1 MRKSF
6 LDLNRVNSEN
16 LFSRRFIL
24 LLIILSILSLLLITR
39 LYYLQ
44 VISYE
49 HFDTLSETNRI
60 KYIPT
65 PPRRGIIYDRNNLVL
80 ADNAALYSIE
90 INIKEAKD
98 IKKIIDAV
106 NIEIGLTTSE
116 IKIFYK
122 QKLKYSHY
130 NSIILKSNLTEP
142 EIAKVLAIRYKHDG
156 LDVTASL
163 LREYPYKK
171 ISSHVLGRIGYIDKK
186 DLARLDKK
194 KYKSSKYI
202 GKTGI
207 EKYYENHLHG
217 TPGYKHV
224 EINARGRQ
232 LRDIDEKP
240 PIPGKDLYLTIDIE
254 LQKYMYSRLLGYTG
268 SSVAINP
275 KNGEILAMVSA
286 PALDPNQKLWKL
298 DVDQEQALIIKSP
311 MFNRATHGLYS
322 PGSTIKPIMAL
333 NGLHENIINASQEFY
348 AGPFF
353 QLPNNSRRFRD
364 WKPKGHGIVDLEKSI
379 VQSCDVYFYML
390 ANNLGIDKISSFLKY
405 FSFGDKTG
413 LDMPYESS
421 GVLPSNN
428 WKLKNI
434 GTNWTDGDTV
444 ITGIGQGYF
453 LATPI
458 QLAYAASIIANKGS
472 IVIPRLNKNSK
483 PIKSKELLK
492 KENFLKNTISP
503 EYWEI
508 IADAMYKVVNQKNG
522 TAYWTTKNKS
532 NNISGKTGTVQ
543 VYELSQETDIR
554 SSENI
559 PDHLKDH
566 SLYIGFAPRK
576 NPEIVIATVI
586 ENIGGGSKYAAPI
599 SNEIIN
605 YYLDKLR
612 EKN

>member
-122 QKLKYSHY
+122 KKLKYSHY

-194 KYKSSKYI
+194 KI
-202 GKTGI
+202 
-207 EKYYENHLHG
+207 
-217 TPGYKHV
+217 
-224 EINARGRQ
+224 
-232 LRDIDEKP
+232 
-240 PIPGKDLYLTIDIE
+240 
-254 LQKYMYSRLLGYTG
+254 
-268 SSVAINP
+268 
-275 KNGEILAMVSA
+275 
-286 PALDPNQKLWKL
+286 
-298 DVDQEQALIIKSP
+298 
-311 MFNRATHGLYS
+311 
-322 PGSTIKPIMAL
+322 
-333 NGLHENIINASQEFY
+333 
-348 AGPFF
+348 
-353 QLPNNSRRFRD
+353 
-364 WKPKGHGIVDLEKSI
+364 
-379 VQSCDVYFYML
+379 
-390 ANNLGIDKISSFLKY
+390 
-405 FSFGDKTG
+405 
-413 LDMPYESS
+413 
-421 GVLPSNN
+421 
-428 WKLKNI
+428 
-434 GTNWTDGDTV
+434 
-444 ITGIGQGYF
+444 
-453 LATPI
+453 
-458 QLAYAASIIANKGS
+458 
-472 IVIPRLNKNSK
+472 
-483 PIKSKELLK
+483 
-492 KENFLKNTISP
+492 
-503 EYWEI
+503 
-508 IADAMYKVVNQKNG
+508 
-522 TAYWTTKNKS
+522 
-532 NNISGKTGTVQ
+532 
-543 VYELSQETDIR
+543 
-554 SSENI
+554 
-559 PDHLKDH
+559 
-566 SLYIGFAPRK
+566 
-576 NPEIVIATVI
+576 
-586 ENIGGGSKYAAPI
+586 
-599 SNEIIN
+599 
-605 YYLDKLR
+605 
-612 EKN
+612 

>member
-122 QKLKYSHY
+122 KKLKYSHY